1 MSEVMLVSLGLVL
14 ALWCLWLERKVRAL
28 TVEKDVLCS
37 TLVGV
42 ARGTHHVEIDG
53 SKVTVKTRGL

>member
-28 TVEKDVLCS
+28 TTEKDALCAII
-37 TLVGV
+37 VGV
-42 ARGTHHVEIDG
+42 VKGTHHVEIDG
-53 SKVTVKTRGL
+53 GKVTVKTRGL

>member
-1 MSEVMLVSLGLVL
+1 MSQTILVSLGLVL

-28 TVEKDVLCS
+28 TTEKDVLCS
-37 TLVGV
+37 TLIGV

>member
-1 MSEVMLVSLGLVL
+1 MSETMLVSLGLVL
-14 ALWCLWLERKVRAL
+14 ALWCLWFVFFIDTA
-28 TVEKDVLCS
+28 TTEKDVLCS